1 MSRCGGCILCC
12 DLLEVRPLGKQA
24 NARCEHCTPDDGCS
38 IWERRPAICKK
49 YACLWYANPSFPDSL
64 RPDRCGVLFEP
75 VRGERVVIA
84 NVDPQRSKT
93 WRTRNGVANSLIN
106 RYISEGIAVVVIVGY
121 ERHFIL
127 PDGVSSDEVW
137 AAVLRAIDKLRLV
150 A

>member
-1 MSRCGGCILCC
+1 
-12 DLLEVRPLGKQA
+12 
-24 NARCEHCTPDDGCS
+24 
-38 IWERRPAICKK
+38 
-49 YACLWYANPSFPDSL
+49 
-64 RPDRCGVLFEP
+64 VLFEP